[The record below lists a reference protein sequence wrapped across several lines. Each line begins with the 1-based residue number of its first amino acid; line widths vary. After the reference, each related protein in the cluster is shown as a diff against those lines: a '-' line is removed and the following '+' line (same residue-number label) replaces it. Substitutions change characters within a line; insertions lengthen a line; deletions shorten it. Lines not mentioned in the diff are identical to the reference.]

1 MTKRI
6 AFISE
11 HASPLALLGGTDSG
25 GQNVYVAEV
34 ARELVQ
40 KGYEVDVFTRKD
52 DHRQSEIHDMEP
64 GIRVIH
70 VDAGPDH
77 FIEKEQLLAHM
88 PAFADNM
95 HAFIIRQKINY
106 DLVHAHFFMSALVAS
121 ILKHRLCLPYVVTF
135 HALGL
140 VRQVHQKEQDRFP
153 KERFDIE
160 RFIVKDADRIIA
172 ECPQDKSDLVNL
184 YAADPARVSVVP
196 CGYSIRELQPVDKHE
211 ARRTLGL
218 PDSAKILMHVGRMVA
233 RKGVDNIIRA
243 FGMMKDEIANLH
255 LVIVGGES
263 DDPDPAI
270 TPEIG
275 RLKQIAHEYNVQD
288 SIHFTGR
295 KSREML
301 KYYYSAADIFI
312 TTPWYEPFGITPLE
326 AMACGVPVIG
336 SNVGGIKYSVKDG
349 VTGLLV
355 PPKNPA
361 ALAESIMTLL
371 GDDVLRL
378 KMSKSALRR
387 VNNRFTWC
395 KVAAELL
402 PVYQKVVYA
411 DQLAKTPVARHV
423 SLPSIRDLFG
433 ETISRSLYL
442 PGS

>member
-11 HASPLALLGGTDSG
+11 HASPLALLGGKDSG
-25 GQNVYVAEV
+25 GQNVYVTEV
-34 ARELVQ
+34 ARELVL
-40 KGYEVDVFTRKD
+40 KGYSVDVFTRKD
-52 DHRQSEIHDMEP
+52 DHQQRLIHDMEP

-70 VDAGPDH
+70 IEAGPDY
-77 FIEKEQLLAHM
+77 FIEKEQLLGFM

-95 HAFIIRQKINY
+95 HSFIVRQKLNY

-121 ILKHRLCLPYVVTF
+121 IIKHRLSVPYVVTF

-140 VRQVHQKEQDRFP
+140 VRQVHQKEQDKFP

-160 RFIVKDADRIIA
+160 RFIVKDADRLIA
-172 ECPQDKSDLVNL
+172 ECPQDKEDLIRH
-184 YAADPARVSVVP
+184 YGADPARISIIP
-196 CGYSIRELQPVDKHE
+196 CGYSSRELEPVNKDE
-211 ARRTLGL
+211 ARSLLGL
-218 PDSAKILMHVGRMVA
+218 PAHAKIVMHVGRMVA

-243 FGMMKDEIANLH
+243 FGLIKNPVPDLH

-263 DDPDPAI
+263 DEPDPAI

-275 RLKQIAHEYNVQD
+275 RLQKLAAD
-288 SIHFTGR
+288 SGVASTVHFTGR
-295 KSREML
+295 KPRNLL
-301 KYYYSAADIFI
+301 KYYYSAADVFI

-355 PPKNPA
+355 PPKDPA
-361 ALAESIMTLL
+361 ALAESIMTMLS
-371 GDDVLRL
+371 DETSRL
-378 KMSKSALRR
+378 KMCKNALRR

-395 KVAAELL
+395 KVAGELSL
-402 PVYQKVVYA
+402 VYNKVVYA
-411 DQLAKTPVARHV
+411 DQLAKSPISKPV
-423 SLPSIRDLFG
+423 SLPSIRELFG
-433 ETISRSLYL
+433 EPISRSLYL